1 MNRQRTTD
9 HSIDRWSA
17 GGVVLRVNANDAGKL
32 SVALCHRRAEFLWA
46 LPKGT
51 PQDGESVVETA
62 AREVTEETGL
72 QVETGPAIGD
82 THYSFFRTAGETF
95 GDLPFEDNN
104 TVRINKTVHWYL
116 MKYIGGDTSD
126 HDDEYDDVKW
136 IEINEASQR
145 LTHRNEA
152 RVLEKAVAFYEN
164 RAGSDNW
171 AAPRR
176 T

>member
-17 GGVVLRVNANDAGKL
+17 GGVVLRADANNDGKL
-32 SVALCHRRAEFLWA
+32 SVALCHRRAESLWA

-51 PQDGESVVETA
+51 PEDGESVPETA

-72 QVETGPAIGD
+72 QVETGPAIDD
-82 THYSFFRTAGETF
+82 TYYSFFRTAGQTL
-95 GDLPFEDNN
+95 GDLPFEENS
-104 TVRINKTVHWYL
+104 TVRIDKTVHWYL

-126 HDDEYDDVKW
+126 HDHEYDDVEW

-152 RVLEKAVAFYEN
+152 RVLEKAVAFYEG
-164 RAGSDNW
+164 RAGSDD
-171 AAPRR
+171 
-176 T
+176 

>member
-17 GGVVLRVNANDAGKL
+17 GGVVLRADANNGGKL
-32 SVALCHRRAEFLWA
+32 SVALCHRRAESLWA

-51 PQDGESVVETA
+51 PEDGESVAETA

-72 QVETGPAIGD
+72 QVETGPAIDD
-82 THYSFFRTAGETF
+82 TYYSFFRTAGQTL
-95 GDLPFEDNN
+95 GDLPFEENS
-104 TVRINKTVHWYL
+104 TVRIDKTVHWYL

-126 HDDEYDDVKW
+126 LDHEYDDVEW
-136 IEINEASQR
+136 IEIKEASQR

-152 RVLEKAVAFYEN
+152 RVLEKAVAFYEG
-164 RAGSDNW
+164 RAGSSD
-171 AAPRR
+171 
-176 T
+176 